1 MQPDSLINWAL
12 LAAAITDVTLSEG
25 DGRLVNSKHELGETV
40 TQFALDKG

>member
-12 LAAAITDVTLSEG
+12 LAAAITDVTCSQE
-25 DGRLVNSKHELGETV
+25 DGRLGNSKHEIGETV